1 MTIEVVKNLEGRRR
15 GTGVDVDHGRVKCEC
30 ACIAANVGGATMGA
44 RMNAKGRPPA
54 ELSCFID
61 GASASFELPASWDL
75 EKGRG
80 RGRIVCRPSTPSHSE
95 VNSEVESHWLS
106 TSSTSSHPSA
116 PAKEDLISDEATI

>member
-15 GTGVDVDHGRVKCEC
+15 DTGVDVDHGRVKCEC

-61 GASASFELPASWDL
+61 GASASFELPASCFQFQVQCAIIII
-75 EKGRG
+75 G
-80 RGRIVCRPSTPSHSE
+80 
-95 VNSEVESHWLS
+95 NSYS
-106 TSSTSSHPSA
+106 
-116 PAKEDLISDEATI
+116 